1 MMSERPLCL
10 GVIGLGRAFMLM
22 LPTLANHPRIRLVAA
37 ADPREEARQCFA
49 ADFGGRGYAQVEELC
64 ADPEVEAVYIAS
76 PHQFHIEHVACAARH
91 GRHVLVEKP
100 LALSV
105 EDCQVMTTA
114 ARAAGVHLIVGHSHS
129 FDTPVLHARALIESG
144 AYGPVRMITAMNFT
158 DFLYRP
164 RRPEELDTAQG
175 GGVVFS
181 QAAHQVDIVR
191 LLGGGRVR
199 SVKAMTGNWDPRRS
213 TEGAYTA
220 LLSFE
225 DGVAASLTYSGYGHF
240 DTDELCG
247 WVGELGQERDPGRYG
262 EARAALRRVSS
273 PEEEAALK
281 NTRTYGAVSG
291 GRVPRLSDNP
301 IRHHNHFGL
310 LVASCSRADL
320 RPNADGVFIY
330 GDDEKT
336 FTALPPPAVPRP
348 EVVDE
353 LYDAVVYGRP
363 PLHNGEWGTAT
374 LEVCLAILSSAR
386 TGDEVTLKH
395 QVGVPIHS

>member
-1 MMSERPLCL
+1 MSERPLRL

-22 LPTLANHPRIRLVAA
+22 LPTLANHSRVQLVAA
-37 ADPREEARQCFA
+37 ADPRAEARQRFA
-49 ADFGGRGYAQVEELC
+49 ADFAGHGYERVEDLC
-64 ADPEVEAVYIAS
+64 ADPNVEAVYIAS
-76 PHQFHIEHVACAARH
+76 PHQFHIDHVTCAAGY
-91 GRHVLVEKP
+91 GRHILVEKP
-100 LALSV
+100 LALSIA
-105 EDCQVMTTA
+105 DCQVMTAA

-129 FDTPVLHARALIESG
+129 FDTPILYTRRLIESG

-199 SVKAMTGNWDPRRS
+199 SVKAVTGNWDPQRR

-225 DGVAASLTYSGYGHF
+225 DGIGASLTYNGYGHF
-240 DTDELCG
+240 DTDEFCG
-247 WVGELGQERDPGRYG
+247 WVGELGQERDPNRYG
-262 EARAALRRVSS
+262 EARAALRQVSGQA
-273 PEEEAALK
+273 EEAALK
-281 NTRTYGAVSG
+281 NARTYGV
-291 GRVPRLSDNP
+291 GRGEVPWSAGHP
-301 IRHHNHFGL
+301 VRHHNHFGL
-310 LVASCSRADL
+310 LVASCAHADL
-320 RPNADGVFIY
+320 RPNPDGVFIY
-330 GDDEKT
+330 GDDKRT
-336 FTALPPPAVPRP
+336 FTALPPPLVPRP

-353 LYDAVVYGRP
+353 LYEAVVYGRP

-386 TGDEVTLKH
+386 TGAEVTLQH
-395 QVGVPIHS
+395 QVEVPIRP